1 MHWYMNLLSA
11 LLCSFSLLVF
21 QCVSKPLNF
30 HAVVP
35 MVPVGLQEEPWLKRN
50 FGTLHAMY
58 LQTLILIDIKLLPE
72 SFKASLET
80 TAQPSSS
87 LFLRLERI
95 CSQQLFCSGLCAC
108 YFAQLRLSKNCDFLY
123 MMGLSVQTHLFYVG
137 ITHSNSKKM

>member
-1 MHWYMNLLSA
+1 
-11 LLCSFSLLVF
+11 
-21 QCVSKPLNF
+21 
-30 HAVVP
+30 

-95 CSQQLFCSGLCAC
+95 CSQQLFCSSLCSC